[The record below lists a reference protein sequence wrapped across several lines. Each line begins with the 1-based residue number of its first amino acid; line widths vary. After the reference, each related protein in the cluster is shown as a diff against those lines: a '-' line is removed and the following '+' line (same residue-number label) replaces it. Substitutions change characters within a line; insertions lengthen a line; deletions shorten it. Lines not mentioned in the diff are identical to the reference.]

1 MTMRKR
7 EHPSLNLH
15 QRVWRNGCAA
25 FQALTTLVVLAACGG
40 EPTGS
45 DDGTAASVVW
55 QRATPPTQIGDGIPS
70 IAASAT
76 GVFIGYF
83 STLTAMRPIDGAVLW
98 QRRGGAGT
106 ATPTFRPVVFGDSVV
121 AALSGGTSVGYR
133 QLTGDVLWSRTIPGS
148 ALTSQPTVAGPYG
161 VFGTFLGELW
171 AIEGLTGATRRLAT
185 MAQLSDT
192 TAAAIWGTTSRGDTV
207 VVFVQRSHP
216 NGELGDFFVTRILAS
231 SGEVVSRSRIAR
243 QDGEFPENRP
253 FFVVDTVAVLPIS
266 GCGIGVD
273 VRTGRR
279 LWHQCGKARVLRNGL
294 LYAERAVSDIRVVD
308 PHTGA
313 LVRTITTGGSSLFD
327 VYPCREGLVY
337 SAFSLNIV
345 DDRSGARARAV
356 QGSTQDDGYTTLAR
370 HGNTLYAHGERV
382 ITALACN

>member
-1 MTMRKR
+1 MKIRHLPCIAFR
-7 EHPSLNLH
+7 L
-15 QRVWRNGCAA
+15 RVWRHESD
-25 FQALTTLVVLAACGG
+25 ALLTLMLLAVLAACGS

-45 DDGTAASVVW
+45 NDGTAARVIW
-55 QRATPPTQIGDGIPS
+55 QRFTPPTQIGDGFTS
-70 IAASAT
+70 IAASSS

-83 STLTAMRPIDGAVLW
+83 STLTAMRPSDGVVLW
-98 QRRGGAGT
+98 QKRGGAGT

-133 QLTGDVLWSRTIPGS
+133 QLTGDVLWSRTIPGR

-161 VFGTFLGELW
+161 VFGTFPGELW
-171 AIEGLTGATRRLAT
+171 TIEGLTGAARRLAN

-192 TAAAIWGTTSRGDTV
+192 TDAGIWGMTSRGDTV
-207 VVFVQRSHP
+207 VVFIQRDHP
-216 NGELGDFFVTRILAS
+216 AGELGDFFVTRILAS
-231 SGEVVSRSRIAR
+231 SGEVLSRSRIAR
-243 QDGEFPENRP
+243 QDAEFPENRP

-279 LWHQCGKARVLRNGL
+279 LWRQCGMARALRNGL
-294 LYAERAVSDIRVVD
+294 LYAERSVSDIVVIN
-308 PHTGA
+308 PQTGA
-313 LVRTITTGGSSLFD
+313 LVRRITTGGSSLFD
-327 VYPCREGLVY
+327 VFPCREGLVY
-337 SAFSLNIV
+337 SAFSLNII

-356 QGSTQDDGYTTLAR
+356 QGSTQDDLYTTLAR

-382 ITALACN
+382 ITALTCN